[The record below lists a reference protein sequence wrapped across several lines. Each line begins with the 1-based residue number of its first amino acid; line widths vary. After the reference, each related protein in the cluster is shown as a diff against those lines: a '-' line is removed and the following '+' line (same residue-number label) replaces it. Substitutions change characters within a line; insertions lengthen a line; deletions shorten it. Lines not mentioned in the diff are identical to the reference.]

1 MNLRDI
7 SKLLYQIKLTNQ
19 EITTLFEKE
28 TGFSL
33 TRYEM
38 LMFLKEKGTCSQNQI
53 QTELKID
60 SAAITRHLKIL
71 EQKGYVLRER
81 NAENNREIFVRL
93 TDKAIQELDACGKE
107 HDQDKMSLSV
117 SLSDEEAEQ
126 LSQLLNKLHLNR
138 EQERG

>member
-1 MNLRDI
+1 MNLREI
-7 SKLLYQIKLTNQ
+7 SRLLYQSKLTNQ
-19 EITTLFEKE
+19 EINTLFEKE

-38 LMFLKEKGTCSQNQI
+38 LMFLKEKGICSQNQI

-71 EQKGYVLRER
+71 EQKGYVIRER
-81 NAENNREIFVRL
+81 NADNNREVFVQL
-93 TDKAIQELDACGKE
+93 SDKAIQDLEACGKE
-107 HDQDKMSLSV
+107 HDQGKSSLTL

-126 LSQLLNKLHLNR
+126 LSKLLNKLYLKR
-138 EQERG
+138 

>member
-1 MNLRDI
+1 MNLREI
-7 SKLLYQIKLTNQ
+7 SRLLYQIKLTNQ
-19 EITTLFEKE
+19 EINTLFEKE

-38 LMFLKEKGTCSQNQI
+38 LMFLKDKGTCSQNQI

-71 EQKGYVLRER
+71 EQNGYVIRER
-81 NAENNREIFVRL
+81 NAENNREVFVQL
-93 TDKAIQELDACGKE
+93 SDKAIKDLEACGKE
-107 HDQDKMSLSV
+107 HDQGKSSLSL

-126 LSQLLNKLHLNR
+126 LSILLNKLYL
-138 EQERG
+138 QS

>member
-1 MNLRDI
+1 MDLREI
-7 SKLLYQIKLTNQ
+7 SRLFHQIKITNQ
-19 EITTLFEKE
+19 EITTAFEKE

-60 SAAITRHLKIL
+60 SSAITRHLKIL
-71 EQKGYVLRER
+71 EQKGYVIRER
-81 NAENNREIFVRL
+81 NTENNREVFVHL
-93 TDKAIQELDACGKE
+93 TEQAVQELEACGKE
-107 HDQDKMSLSV
+107 HGQGKSSLSL

-126 LSQLLNKLHLNR
+126 LSVLLNKLYLKR
-138 EQERG
+138 

>member
-1 MNLRDI
+1 MNLREI
-7 SKLLYQIKLTNQ
+7 SRLLYQIKLTNQ
-19 EITTLFEKE
+19 EINTLFEKE

-38 LMFLKEKGTCSQNQI
+38 LMFLKEKGICSQNQI

-71 EQKGYVLRER
+71 EQKGYVIRER
-81 NAENNREIFVRL
+81 NADNNREVFVQL
-93 TDKAIQELDACGKE
+93 SDKAIKDLEACGKK
-107 HDQDKMSLSV
+107 HDQGKSSLSL

-126 LSQLLNKLHLNR
+126 LSILLNKLYL
-138 EQERG
+138 QS

>member
-1 MNLRDI
+1 MDLREI
-7 SKLLYQIKLTNQ
+7 SRLLYQIKLTNQ
-19 EITTLFEKE
+19 EINTLFEKE

-71 EQKGYVLRER
+71 EQKGYVIRKR
-81 NAENNREIFVRL
+81 NA
-93 TDKAIQELDACGKE
+93 
-107 HDQDKMSLSV
+107 
-117 SLSDEEAEQ
+117 
-126 LSQLLNKLHLNR
+126 R
-138 EQERG
+138 EQQRGLCSIIRARRSKIWKPAEKNMIRGNLPYRCH

>member
-38 LMFLKEKGTCSQNQI
+38 LMFLKEKGSCSQNQI

-81 NAENNREIFVRL
+81 NAENNREVFVRL

-107 HDQDKMSLSV
+107 QDQDRMGISL

-126 LSQLLNKLHLNR
+126 LSHLLNKLYLKR
-138 EQERG
+138 

>member
-1 MNLRDI
+1 MDLRDI
-7 SKLLYQIKLTNQ
+7 SRLLYQIKLTNQ
-19 EITTLFEKE
+19 EINTLFEKE

-38 LMFLKEKGTCSQNQI
+38 LLFLKEKGTCSQNQI

-71 EQKGYVLRER
+71 EQKGYVIRQR
-81 NAENNREIFVRL
+81 NAENNREVFVQL
-93 TDKAIQELDACGKE
+93 SEKAIQELEDCGKE
-107 HDQDKMSLSV
+107 HDQGKTSLYL

-126 LSQLLNKLHLNR
+126 LSYLLNKLYLSR
-138 EQERG
+138 

>member
-1 MNLRDI
+1 MNLREI
-7 SKLLYQIKLTNQ
+7 SRLLYQIKLTNQ
-19 EITTLFEKE
+19 EINTLFEKE

-38 LMFLKEKGTCSQNQI
+38 LMFLKEKGICSQNQI

-71 EQKGYVLRER
+71 EQKGYVIRER
-81 NAENNREIFVRL
+81 NAENNREVFVQL
-93 TDKAIQELDACGKE
+93 SDKAIQDLEACGKE
-107 HDQDKMSLSV
+107 HDQGKSALTL

-126 LSQLLNKLHLNR
+126 LSDLLNKLYLKR
-138 EQERG
+138 

>member
-1 MNLRDI
+1 MNLREI
-7 SKLLYQIKLTNQ
+7 SRLLYQIKLTNQ
-19 EITTLFEKE
+19 EINTLFEKE

-60 SAAITRHLKIL
+60 GAAITRHLKIL
-71 EQKGYVLRER
+71 EQKGYVIRKR
-81 NAENNREIFVRL
+81 NIENNREIVVQL
-93 TDKAIQELDACGKE
+93 SEKAIQDLEACGKE
-107 HDQDKMSLSV
+107 HDQGKTHLSV

-126 LSQLLNKLHLNR
+126 LSDLLNKLYLKR
-138 EQERG
+138 

>member
-1 MNLRDI
+1 MNLREI
-7 SKLLYQIKLTNQ
+7 SRLLYQIKLTNQ
-19 EITTLFEKE
+19 EINTLFEKE

-71 EQKGYVLRER
+71 EQKGYVIRKR
-81 NAENNREIFVRL
+81 NAENNREVFVQL
-93 TDKAIQELDACGKE
+93 SDKAIQDLEACGKE
-107 HDQDKMSLSV
+107 HDQGKSSLSL

-126 LSQLLNKLHLNR
+126 LSDLLNKLYLKR
-138 EQERG
+138 

>member
-38 LMFLKEKGTCSQNQI
+38 LMFLKEKGSCSQNQI

-81 NAENNREIFVRL
+81 NAENNREVFVRL

-107 HDQDKMSLSV
+107 QDQGKTSLSL

-126 LSQLLNKLHLNR
+126 LSHLLNKLYLKR
-138 EQERG
+138 

>member
-1 MNLRDI
+1 MNLREI
-7 SKLLYQIKLTNQ
+7 SRLLYQIKLTNQ
-19 EITTLFEKE
+19 EINTLFEKE

-71 EQKGYVLRER
+71 EQKGYVIRER
-81 NAENNREIFVRL
+81 NAENNREVFVQL
-93 TDKAIQELDACGKE
+93 SDKAIQDLEACGNE
-107 HDQDKMSLSV
+107 HDQGKSSLSL
-117 SLSDEEAEQ
+117 SLSDGEAEQ
-126 LSQLLNKLHLNR
+126 LSDLLNKLYLKR
-138 EQERG
+138 

>member
-1 MNLRDI
+1 MNLREI
-7 SKLLYQIKLTNQ
+7 SRLLYQIKLTNQ
-19 EITTLFEKE
+19 EINTLFEKE

-38 LMFLKEKGTCSQNQI
+38 LMFLKEKGLCSQNQI

-71 EQKGYVLRER
+71 EQKGYVIRER
-81 NAENNREIFVRL
+81 NADNNREVFVQL
-93 TDKAIQELDACGKE
+93 SDKAILDLEACGKE
-107 HDQDKMSLSV
+107 HDQGKSSLTL

-126 LSQLLNKLHLNR
+126 LSELLNKLYLKR
-138 EQERG
+138 

>member
-1 MNLRDI
+1 MNLREI

-19 EITTLFEKE
+19 EINTLFEKE

-53 QTELKID
+53 QTELRID

-71 EQKGYVLRER
+71 EQKGYVIRKR
-81 NAENNREIFVRL
+81 NVENNREVFVQL
-93 TDKAIQELDACGKE
+93 SEKAIQELEACGKE
-107 HDQDKMSLSV
+107 HDQGKSSLSL

-126 LSQLLNKLHLNR
+126 LSDLLNKLYLKR
-138 EQERG
+138 

>member
-1 MNLRDI
+1 MDLREI
-7 SKLLYQIKLTNQ
+7 SRLLYQIKLTNQ
-19 EITTLFEKE
+19 EINTLFEKE

-71 EQKGYVLRER
+71 EQKGYVIRKR
-81 NAENNREIFVRL
+81 NAENNREVFVQL
-93 TDKAIQELDACGKE
+93 SDKAIQDLEACGKE
-107 HDQDKMSLSV
+107 HDQGKSSLSL
-117 SLSDEEAEQ
+117 SLSAEEAEQ
-126 LSQLLNKLHLNR
+126 LSDLLNKLYLKR
-138 EQERG
+138 

>member
-1 MNLRDI
+1 MNLREI
-7 SKLLYQIKLTNQ
+7 SRLLYQIKLTNQ
-19 EITTLFEKE
+19 EINTLFEKE

-38 LMFLKEKGTCSQNQI
+38 LMFLKDKGTCSQNQI

-71 EQKGYVLRER
+71 EQKGYVIRER
-81 NAENNREIFVRL
+81 NAENNREVFVQLSDR
-93 TDKAIQELDACGKE
+93 AIKDLEACGKE
-107 HDQDKMSLSV
+107 HDQGKSSLSL

-126 LSQLLNKLHLNR
+126 LSILLNKRYL
-138 EQERG
+138 QS

>member
-1 MNLRDI
+1 MNLREI
-7 SKLLYQIKLTNQ
+7 SRLLYQIKLTNQ
-19 EITTLFEKE
+19 EINTLFEKE

-38 LMFLKEKGTCSQNQI
+38 LMFLKDKGTCSQNQI

-71 EQKGYVLRER
+71 EQKGYVIRER
-81 NAENNREIFVRL
+81 NAENNREVFVQL
-93 TDKAIQELDACGKE
+93 SDKAIKDLEACGKE
-107 HDQDKMSLSV
+107 HDQGKSSLSL

-126 LSQLLNKLHLNR
+126 LSFLLNKLYL
-138 EQERG
+138 QS

>member
-1 MNLRDI
+1 MNLRDV
-7 SKLLYQIKLTNQ
+7 SRLLYQIKLTNQ
-19 EITTLFEKE
+19 EINTLFEKE

-38 LMFLKEKGTCSQNQI
+38 LMFLKDKGTCSQNQI

-71 EQKGYVLRER
+71 EQKGYVIRNR
-81 NAENNREIFVRL
+81 NAENNREIFVQL
-93 TDKAIQELDACGKE
+93 SEKAIQDLAACGKE
-107 HDQDKMSLSV
+107 HDQGKTHLSL

-126 LSQLLNKLHLNR
+126 LSDLLNKLYLKS
-138 EQERG
+138 